1 MPLWRCWNARR
12 ADRRGR
18 PDNRA
23 GPAGIRAGNGV
34 RAIHDIDE
42 GVVSAL
48 TSRPSGRG
56 RRNESSAHMDDSD
69 SRFQFGELENAME
82 SSACSG
88 ISIDPDG
95 VSAYAETMSR
105 EPRAESREPRAES
118 REPRAESREPRAESR
133 EPRAES
139 REPRAES
146 REPRAE
152 SREPRAESR
161 EPRAE
166 SREPRAESREPRAES
181 REPRAESSVHGE
193 ARRLD
198 HPRPHGRTP
207 SEATPTF
214 PPPPRRR
221 RLHVPVRVPAG
232 RGAPCPG

>member
-1 MPLWRCWNARR
+1 MPPWRCWNARR

-95 VSAYAETMSR
+95 VSAYAETM
-105 EPRAESREPRAES
+105 RAESREPRAES

-181 REPRAESSVHGE
+181 REPRVLST
-193 ARRLD
+193 ARL
-198 HPRPHGRTP
+198 
-207 SEATPTF
+207 A
-214 PPPPRRR
+214 
-221 RLHVPVRVPAG
+221 A
-232 RGAPCPG
+232 